1 MLAVEAAWTTWR
13 LGLCKQQHECTVR
26 RASEGKQDLGEIGWL
41 ECLGMGA
48 DLEVGHG
55 SSGAT
60 QLLLKKWWR
69 KNSYISMKLVL
80 TANQRYA
87 LWSCW
92 GSMINQCWACHESMT
107 HRRLLLAAADSSK
120 IVLQL
125 LKKTSVIRAYWSSG
139 SSGVTVPVEL
149 EFRSNSTVPGVT
161 NCSGVA

>member
-1 MLAVEAAWTTWR
+1 MGIRALLQKNSNLFFTLALEAAWVKSR
-13 LGLCKQQHECTVR
+13 LGLCKHQHECTVR

-41 ECLGMGA
+41 ECLRMDA

-69 KNSYISMKLVL
+69 EDEHMSLKLVL

-92 GSMINQCWACHESMT
+92 SCIINQCWACHESMT

-125 LKKTSVIRAYWSSG
+125 LKKTSVIRAYWISD
-139 SSGVTVPVEL
+139 L
-149 EFRSNSTVPGVT
+149 YR
-161 NCSGVA
+161 

>member
-1 MLAVEAAWTTWR
+1 MVLWTRKKSNLFFMLAVEAAWVKWT
-13 LGLCKQQHECTVR
+13 LGLCKYQNECKIRSV
-26 RASEGKQDLGEIGWL
+26 SEDKQDLGEIGWL

-48 DLEVGHG
+48 DLEAGHG

-92 GSMINQCWACHESMT
+92 GSMMNQCWACHESMT

-120 IVLQL
+120 IVLQV
-125 LKKTSVIRAYWSSG
+125 LKKTSGIRAYWNSG
-139 SSGVTVPVEL
+139 IPGIPGIP
-149 EFRSNSTVPGVT
+149 EFTRF
-161 NCSGVA
+161 

>member
-1 MLAVEAAWTTWR
+1 MVLWTRKNSNLFFMLAVEAAWVKWT
-13 LGLCKQQHECTVR
+13 LGLCKYQNECKIRSV
-26 RASEGKQDLGEIGWL
+26 SEDKQDLGEIGWL

-48 DLEVGHG
+48 DLEAGHG

-69 KNSYISMKLVL
+69 KNSYISMKLGL

-92 GSMINQCWACHESMT
+92 GSMMNQCWACHESMT

-120 IVLQL
+120 IMVQV
-125 LKKTSVIRAYWSSG
+125 LKKGSGIRADWNSG
-139 SSGVTVPVEL
+139 IP
-149 EFRSNSTVPGVT
+149 RNSW
-161 NCSGVA
+161 N